1 MVHRS
6 TTLVTVLAL
15 CGVVTLSLVAP
26 ASAQVHYHDDG
37 QPWKQRANGSCPT
50 GRESFDCRRLFQ
62 VSQQSR
68 IGCRA
73 GGTVRIAARQDVH
86 SR

>member
-6 TTLVTVLAL
+6 TLVTLLAL

-37 QPWKQRANGSCPT
+37 QAWKQRANGSCLT
-50 GRESFDCRRLFQ
+50 GRE
-62 VSQQSR
+62 
-68 IGCRA
+68 
-73 GGTVRIAARQDVH
+73 
-86 SR
+86 

>member
-6 TTLVTVLAL
+6 TTLVTLLAL

-37 QPWKQRANGSCPT
+37 QPWKQRADGSCPT
-50 GRESFDCRRLFQ
+50 
-62 VSQQSR
+62 
-68 IGCRA
+68 
-73 GGTVRIAARQDVH
+73 
-86 SR
+86 